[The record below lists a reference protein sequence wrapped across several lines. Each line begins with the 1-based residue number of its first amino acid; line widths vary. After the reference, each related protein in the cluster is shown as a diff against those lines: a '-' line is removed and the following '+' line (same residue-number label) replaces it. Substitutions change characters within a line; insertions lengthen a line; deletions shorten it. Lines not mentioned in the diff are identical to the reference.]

1 MPIDKLTPRQLDA
14 DSDSKLVKK
23 TAMLDALNL
32 YSGDTGGSGGD
43 GDMGVL
49 KNIKGNVQVI
59 EAEAL
64 PDDARVIGKVEDKK
78 TSLVYLFVY
87 SETAADQGVWVFDPE
102 GRLPG
107 SPLEPSLRLVYKSKY
122 FNFPQN
128 GFVKADIIQSNA
140 TTDQVRE
147 GFNSLGVDFE
157 KDAIIYFT
165 DNTNEPRKIN
175 AYRAFL
181 SAGSA
186 IHGDDVYAEADFITA
201 CPKVPLSPITFY
213 FDRDDTRS
221 ISNFT
226 TTPGMQFAYQHVY
239 IDGMESAISP
249 YSDIAFPPSVVNQGS
264 LTYMDHVAYN
274 RCVLKVP
281 KAGPEIASVKIV
293 ARQGN
298 TGSFFVI
305 EQVDVEDIA
314 DFEGEG
320 SNTIWKYNFYNDR
333 ITTGVSTD
341 ETNKQFDA
349 LPRIAEAQSLSSNRL
364 MYANYL
370 EGFDNVKIPKTGETS
385 CEVEIRYKEKPED
398 FLTFDMKVTPSIAPH
413 SEYSDESNSGKSVGF
428 VLDFTEIPSSIPA
441 ETEIT
446 VGVTVAPDQN
456 WHLYRYEKEDEN
468 VFGYHQ
474 TRQLGPQEQGS
485 IDNVMDGVNF
495 AQSFAETNE
504 AAGATGNFGGSLYD
518 HAKYF
523 STSTI
528 SNGAKWRC
536 VDFTGDQQP
545 NHWSQ
550 DVSAKYGTS
559 AANPL
564 ILKGGAVSFSVKL
577 KTLSSINDNARAALN
592 SAVKLAFD
600 STFSDFFL
608 NYDNLDDAGQVV
620 NPDGS
625 PGPMYELGFEILER
639 NREFTSTVNVG
650 LSSGD
655 LIRQAAVG
663 QGYGNL
669 LTDPEAKLIVGVK
682 LPTGAS
688 FLPKPPGGYF
698 LVNKAKPVFALKD
711 ATETSQ
717 ALDGQLSVYG
727 NERSHFKIHLEDIT
741 DIELLTCIHPT
752 VPNDTTQQNGYWIVI
767 SKSDMEAI
775 ESASNEPY
783 VDFDDWLDQSGLGTH
798 LEFHQ
803 QPITST
809 TTNLNLETWANQIGY
824 LKFTENNFLKMQ
836 TSGLRESNCLMDGE
850 GGPGGGPSNTSL
862 SPENPYDKLRLYNQG
877 SVTVNPIEQGS
888 DTEGYTYSYAS
899 TVFYGGHIR
908 MSNPNS
914 SELGYPTA
922 TTLPLLFLTGQTS
935 GGDNEWEYVLPQH
948 DPSNTGVIDPLGPN
962 FKRLQSPAE
971 ILTKT
976 FSVSTGGDDKTQ
988 SFKTEANHDFG
999 IIYYD
1004 ERGRHGFVNPLAT
1017 AFVEGYS
1024 DAERPDG
1031 NKGRAEIK
1039 LTLNHDPPSWAHYYK
1054 IAYSKNTTVDTFVQ
1068 YSAGGAFTPQND
1080 EDQEVTEANKNIY
1093 VSLNYLQH
1101 HPVSY
1106 VSSFG
1111 ARTPEG
1117 GLNFYKFQAG
1127 DRLRV
1132 ISYFEGEDRVYRD
1145 IEFDVVDLV
1154 DLGDGVENPLEANP
1168 TESQKGHFVVLKN
1181 NPEAFGFS
1189 FGDVDANVDKWGDN
1203 CIIELR
1209 RPRKDIDEDKK
1220 LYYEMEKTYPVV
1232 ELNGSLLHGHNP
1244 IVLDKG
1250 DVWFRRVAVN
1260 VRDLNE
1266 GQYEDIILDDDNFET
1281 NNTHSNF
1288 KNVYLETET
1297 ATDLFRADSL
1307 STGRPNAIL
1316 EGAIEARREASI
1328 TYSDPSNP
1336 EAKKINYAS
1345 FNSSLANFKDLP
1357 EKYGSINYINDH
1369 GDFLFV
1375 LQEDKASR
1383 VPVNRNVLSDVSGTQ
1398 NIIASKNVLNEAIF
1412 YPGENGCDGD
1422 PSSISDI
1429 DETVFFANKSLGK
1442 VYRYRHSKGVE
1453 VVSDLGVASLF
1464 RNMFKE
1470 ALALTQPL
1478 EDKEVRVV
1486 GGYDPVKEE
1495 YLITVVEVEVME
1507 TSNPGFLTQPSANV
1521 QGDGDP
1527 EDDDGDGDAV
1537 DDDGDGDAVDD
1548 DDGGGGGGGDDD
1560 DDGGGDDDVSQP
1572 SDDDGPKPI
1581 VIDDSGFYPG

>member
-1 MPIDKLTPRQLDA
+1 
-14 DSDSKLVKK
+14 
-23 TAMLDALNL
+23 
-32 YSGDTGGSGGD
+32 
-43 GDMGVL
+43 
-49 KNIKGNVQVI
+49 
-59 EAEAL
+59 
-64 PDDARVIGKVEDKK
+64 
-78 TSLVYLFVY
+78 
-87 SETAADQGVWVFDPE
+87 
-102 GRLPG
+102 
-107 SPLEPSLRLVYKSKY
+107 
-122 FNFPQN
+122 
-128 GFVKADIIQSNA
+128 
-140 TTDQVRE
+140 
-147 GFNSLGVDFE
+147 
-157 KDAIIYFT
+157 
-165 DNTNEPRKIN
+165 
-175 AYRAFL
+175 
-181 SAGSA
+181 
-186 IHGDDVYAEADFITA
+186 
-201 CPKVPLSPITFY
+201 
-213 FDRDDTRS
+213 
-221 ISNFT
+221 
-226 TTPGMQFAYQHVY
+226 
-239 IDGMESAISP
+239 
-249 YSDIAFPPSVVNQGS
+249 
-264 LTYMDHVAYN
+264 
-274 RCVLKVP
+274 
-281 KAGPEIASVKIV
+281 
-293 ARQGN
+293 
-298 TGSFFVI
+298 
-305 EQVDVEDIA
+305 
-314 DFEGEG
+314 
-320 SNTIWKYNFYNDR
+320 
-333 ITTGVSTD
+333 
-341 ETNKQFDA
+341 
-349 LPRIAEAQSLSSNRL
+349 

-413 SEYSDESNSGKSVGF
+413 LGYSDESSPGKSVGF

-456 WHLYRYEKEDEN
+456 WHLYRYIRQGGDN
-468 VFGYHQ
+468 PVVVGYQQ
-474 TRQLGPQEQGS
+474 TRQLGPQEQGG
-485 IDNVMDGVNF
+485 IDNVMDGVNS

-504 AAGATGNFGGSLYD
+504 AAGATGNFGGSLYTY
-518 HAKYF
+518 AKYF
-523 STSTI
+523 GSGSGL

-536 VDFTGDQQP
+536 VDFTGGEQP
-545 NHWSQ
+545 DHWGE
-550 DVSAKYGTS
+550 DVITKYGTS

-577 KTLSSINDNARAALN
+577 KTLSSINDNARSALN

-600 STFSDFFL
+600 SEYPDYYL
-608 NYDNLDDAGQVV
+608 NF
-620 NPDGS
+620 DGGMNTTN

-639 NREFTSTVNVG
+639 NREFTSTINVG

-655 LIRQAAVG
+655 LIRQAQVG
-663 QGYGNL
+663 EGYGNAV
-669 LTDPEAKLIVGVK
+669 TDPEAKLIVGVK

-688 FLPKPPGGYF
+688 FSPKPPGGYF

-727 NERSHFKIHLEDIT
+727 DERSHFKIHLEDIT

-752 VPNDTTQQNGYWIVI
+752 VPNSTTQQNGHWIVI

-775 ESASNEPY
+775 ESTSNEPY
-783 VDFDDWLDQSGLGTH
+783 LDFQDWLSQSGLGTN
-798 LEFHQ
+798 LKFHEHPFESQ
-803 QPITST
+803 V
-809 TTNLNLETWANQIGY
+809 NEDLNLETWANQIGY
-824 LKFTENNFLKMQ
+824 LKFDDENFLAGG
-836 TSGLRESNCLMDGE
+836 SCLMDGE

-877 SVTVNPIEQGS
+877 SVTVNPFEQTDGAG
-888 DTEGYTYSYAS
+888 GYIYSYAS

-914 SELGYPTA
+914 SGYPTA
-922 TTLPLLFLTGQTS
+922 TTLPLLFLTGQLV
-935 GGDNEWEYVLPQH
+935 GVNQWKYVLPIH

-976 FSVSTGGDDKTQ
+976 FSISAGGDDKTQ

-1039 LTLNHDPPSWAHYYK
+1039 LTLKHDPPSWAHYYK

-1068 YSAGGAFTPQND
+1068 YSAGGAFAPQND
-1080 EDQEVTEANKNIY
+1080 EDQEITEANKNIY

-1232 ELNGSLLHGHNP
+1232 ELNGSLLHGYNP

-1260 VRDLNE
+1260 VRELNE
-1266 GQYEDIILDDDNFET
+1266 GQYEDIILDDSNFET

-1357 EKYGSINYINDH
+1357 EKHGSINYINDH

-1383 VPVNRNVLSDVSGTQ
+1383 VPVNRNILSDVSGTQ

-1470 ALALTQPL
+1470 ALKQAQSL
-1478 EDKEVRVV
+1478 DNKEVRVV

-1495 YLITVVEVEVME
+1495 YLITVVEVEVMG

-1537 DDDGDGDAVDD
+1537 DDDGDD
-1548 DDGGGGGGGDDD
+1548 DDGDDGDGD

-1572 SDDDGPKPI
+1572 SDDDGSKPI
-1581 VIDDSGFYPG
+1581 VIDDSGFEPG